1 MMAFDTG
8 NTQQVVV
15 AIAMGKL
22 QWILPKLDQVRKN
35 SS

>member
-1 MMAFDTG
+1 MMASDTG
-8 NTQQVVV
+8 NTQQLVVV
-15 AIAMGKL
+15 IAMEKL